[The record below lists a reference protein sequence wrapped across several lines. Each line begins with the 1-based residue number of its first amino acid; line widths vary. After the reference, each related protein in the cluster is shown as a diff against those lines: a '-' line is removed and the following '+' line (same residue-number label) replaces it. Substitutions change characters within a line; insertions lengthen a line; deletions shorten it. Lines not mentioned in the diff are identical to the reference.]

1 MKPAMKKIICVGDL
15 CADLI
20 IPYGEAKSNISAIK
34 EGEIKSQ
41 SVELRSGG
49 TVGNTCRVLGRLGSK
64 PFFITD
70 LCDDSL
76 GRFLRT
82 EMEKD
87 GVDMSYSPLG
97 EYGAMVCIAVL
108 DDNNDR
114 TMFSWV
120 PPGSRYP
127 TFSDESFSEE
137 LFSEDAVIFTGGMV
151 LNNDPDSMAAV
162 YRFIKRMKEETDSMF
177 IFDLN
182 TRIESY
188 GLNEIRRYYYDRYIE
203 LADIILGS
211 GMEEFGPITGGSDL
225 SDCASRLAKGVRTV
239 IARDGA
245 GPVLIAEPLGKKP
258 ESPEEDRNASED
270 DKGDADAAGKEGLS
284 EAYDIKLES
293 IPVIPVKAVSTVGAG
308 DSFDAAFIHALS
320 RGNGLSDCVRFANR
334 IAGHV
339 ISHAGHLDVGPER
352 I

>member
-64 PFFITD
+64 PFFVTD

-87 GVDMSYSPLG
+87 GVDMSFSPLG

-137 LFSEDAVIFTGGMV
+137 LFSEDAIIFTGGMV

-162 YRFIKRMKEETDSMF
+162 YRFIKRMKEKTDSMF

-225 SDCASRLAKGVRTV
+225 SECASRLAAGGRTV

-245 GPVLIAEPLGKKP
+245 GPVLIARPLGKKT
-258 ESPEEDRNASED
+258 EDPKEDWNASEYGRGG
-270 DKGDADAAGKEGLS
+270 KAAAGKEGLS
-284 EAYDIKLES
+284 EAYNAELES
-293 IPVIPVKAVSTVGAG
+293 IPVTPVKAVSTVGAG